1 MKLFEKL
8 ALTKKKMGK
17 KGRKAWGGEM
27 SKKGGWKE
35 TTKPDRQTDRQF
47 LFTEERT
54 ENKNL
59 ENRPFP
65 NRSSREKS
73 IPVAAC

>member
-35 TTKPDRQTDRQF
+35 TTKPDRQTVPFHR
-47 LFTEERT
+47 RT
-54 ENKNL
+54 YRKQ
-59 ENRPFP
+59 
-65 NRSSREKS
+65 KS
-73 IPVAAC
+73 